1 MSSNTKPKVSKK
13 KEKDIPPPLPTSP
26 PPSLNSK
33 ENVNPEGETRKVECP
48 FSSEQ
53 HEGKEFAHVTL
64 SLPPQEVYRLLFKD
78 ETFLTSIYNDKN
90 YVDLVFTPWSKSE
103 ENGDT
108 TRTITYTANLPSK
121 ALGPSISH
129 VTEVQTI
136 SGKSQAN
143 DLYVVNCIVQN
154 SGIPYGDSFKIHIH
168 YCIIKERSQNS
179 LPQTKFAYYCIVKFK
194 KAPLFFIKTMIE
206 KNTYDGLQSVCEEL
220 VNALSNEAD
229 KSDGI
234 VTRPKRKRGNST
246 IDGSE
251 VNKKKKETE
260 ETSKGFSKRVKTCS
274 SLLVFLIL
282 ISIASLNAYLYMQ
295 LKQIE
300 MSTYHKNNILLEKF
314 TTAISRDPPNSES
327 ELEESI
333 EKLMSE
339 RRILQKNFDEWKE
352 KLDRVFLTLNSSI
365 TELTDVIEQLPAYMV
380 DFMSLTA
387 ELENKNIQKSI
398 KEKHDTKKRVTFQPT
413 LE

>member
-1 MSSNTKPKVSKK
+1 MSSNTKPKQ
-13 KEKDIPPPLPTSP
+13 EKRERYPPPLPTSP

-64 SLPPQEVYRLLFKD
+64 SLPPQEVYRSSLL
-78 ETFLTSIYNDKN
+78 
-90 YVDLVFTPWSKSE
+90 PRGAKSE

-260 ETSKGFSKRVKTCS
+260 ETSKGFSKR
-274 SLLVFLIL
+274 
-282 ISIASLNAYLYMQ
+282 
-295 LKQIE
+295 
-300 MSTYHKNNILLEKF
+300 
-314 TTAISRDPPNSES
+314 
-327 ELEESI
+327 
-333 EKLMSE
+333 
-339 RRILQKNFDEWKE
+339 
-352 KLDRVFLTLNSSI
+352 SI

-387 ELENKNIQKSI
+387 ELENKNLQKVLRRNTIQKRDSI
-398 KEKHDTKKRVTFQPT
+398 YI
-413 LE
+413 